1 MMGTKAIVPCASC
14 LDNVL
19 QWSKTAASQLVSPAL
34 RHPPRSRSCCIV
46 SAAGAAG
53 AVVVAL
59 HRHHPRAATV
69 TTTCKA
75 ITGCRA
81 SHYHHSHPQ
90 QLAVHGASSAFPH
103 SPAAASHAHTS
114 SHHNVT
120 FSAGKGRPG
129 ITSHHSIGLASIVP
143 FQRLC
148 LLPDNAAK
156 PTMDQDS
163 SQLPFLF

>member
-14 LDNVL
+14 LDKVL

-34 RHPPRSRSCCIV
+34 RHRPGCVV
-46 SAAGAAG
+46 SAAGATG
-53 AVVVAL
+53 AVVIAL
-59 HRHHPRAATV
+59 HRHHPRTATV
-69 TTTCKA
+69 TTTSKA
-75 ITGCRA
+75 ITGWRA
-81 SHYHHSHPQ
+81 LHHHHSHPQ
-90 QLAVHGASSAFPH
+90 QLAVHGASSPFPH

-114 SHHNVT
+114 SHHNDT
-120 FSAGKGRPG
+120 FSGVKGRPG

-143 FQRLC
+143 FQRLR

-163 SQLPFLF
+163 SQLPLLF